1 MNTGRIKV
9 YTDEPAITKSNIIDV
24 LRKAYNEYLPTFAE
38 IKFLKD
44 FERGKQPLLRQKIYR
59 KEIDVQCVDNL
70 ANEITEFKTGFI
82 WGNPITFIQRGKEA
96 DASKDVLT
104 AVSQLNAMYEAE
116 NSKAKTQHL
125 ARNVE
130 ITGIGFTY
138 VDINLNGAEDGR
150 YFQYESVDPE
160 NAFVIY
166 SSYFMDK
173 RPMVGVTIRKDRE
186 NKLHFTCFTE
196 TQRFEIFE
204 WEHTARSGEANPLRT
219 IPLIEWQRDFDR
231 MGCFER
237 QISEMNNLNL
247 LISDFTND
255 VEQNTQAIWHAND
268 VEFPTETIT
277 NEDGSTSEVV
287 VRPKTNEWIN
297 TFTAQDG
304 KTPFINALSIN
315 YDYNGMLEN
324 IMARRAL
331 ILQKCNVPQRNDNS
345 GGSTGIATNAA
356 TGYEAA
362 ETNAV
367 KQQNIME
374 CCKMEEL
381 KVVLR
386 AIKKHPKIANSSPLG
401 KLKLTDVMPNV
412 KRQKTYELSIKVNS
426 ITTLLSHGF
435 ALEDVVTIAPL
446 FSDPNEVV
454 NRSGEGVR
462 KYQEANIFKIG
473 NTETSEKRPFP
484 DTSDQQGNSPLLGI

>member
-1 MNTGRIKV
+1 MNAGRIKV
-9 YTDEPAITKSNIIDV
+9 YTDEPIITKSNIIDV
-24 LRKAYNEYLPTFAE
+24 LRKAFAE
-38 IKFLKD
+38 YQVNFRDIKYLLE
-44 FERGKQPLLRQKIYR
+44 FEKGVQPLMREKLYR

-82 WGNPITFIQRGKEA
+82 WGNPITFIQRGKEEDA
-96 DASKDVLT
+96 DNEVLS
-104 AVSQLNAMYEAE
+104 AVAQLNVMYDAE
-116 NSKAKTQHL
+116 NIKAKTQHL

-138 VDINLNGAEDGR
+138 VDIDLRSADDGK
-150 YFQYESVDPE
+150 YFQIESIEPDS
-160 NAFVIY
+160 AFIIY
-166 SSYFMDK
+166 SSYYMDK
-173 RPMVGVTIRKDRE
+173 RPMVGVTIRKDKE
-186 NKLHFTCFTE
+186 NRLHFTCFTE
-196 TQRFEIFE
+196 TQRFEISN
-204 WEHTARSGEANPLRT
+204 WEHAARSGEANPLKI
-219 IPLIEWQRDFDR
+219 IPLIEWYRDYDR

-237 QISEMNNLNL
+237 QIPEMNNLNL

-297 TFTAQDG
+297 TFTAADG
-304 KTPFINALSIN
+304 KTPFINALSID

-324 IMARRAL
+324 IVTRRAL

-362 ETNAV
+362 ETNAS

-386 AIKKHPKIANSSPLG
+386 AIKKHPDVPSNSPLG
-401 KLKLTDVMPNV
+401 KLKITDVMPNV

-426 ITTLLSHGF
+426 ISTLLSHGF

-454 NRSGEGVR
+454 NRSGEGVK
-462 KYQEANIFKIG
+462 KYQEANIFKVG
-473 NTETSEKRPFP
+473 ASEGSEKRPFP
-484 DTSDQQGNSPLLGI
+484 DTSDQEGNSPLIGK

>member
-1 MNTGRIKV
+1 MNTGRIRV
-9 YTDEPAITKSNIIDV
+9 YTDEPKITQSNIIDV
-24 LRKAYNEYLPTFAE
+24 LRKAFTEYQPTFKDIE
-38 IKFLKD
+38 KLIKYEKG
-44 FERGKQPLLRQKIYR
+44 EQPITRKKVYR
-59 KEIDVQCVDNL
+59 KDIDFHCVDNL

-82 WGNPITFIQRGKEA
+82 WGNPITFIQRGKEENA
-96 DASKDVLT
+96 DKKVLDAVAKLNSMYDAVDV
-104 AVSQLNAMYEAE
+104 
-116 NSKAKTQHL
+116 KAKTQHL

-138 VDINLNGAEDGR
+138 ADVDLRNADDGK
-150 YFQYESVDPE
+150 YFQYESIDPDS
-160 NAFVIY
+160 AFIIY
-166 SSYFMDK
+166 SSYYLDK
-173 RPMVGVTIRKDRE
+173 RKMVGVTFRKD
-186 NKLHFTCFTE
+186 KQGILHFTCFTE
-196 TQRFEIFE
+196 TQRFEISN
-204 WEHTARSGEANPLRT
+204 WEHTSRSGESNPLGI
-219 IPLIEWQRDFDR
+219 IPLVEWNRDFDR

-237 QISEMNNLNL
+237 QMSEMNNLNL

-268 VEFPTETIT
+268 VEFPTETIA
-277 NEDGSTSEVV
+277 NDDGSTSERVV
-287 VRPKTNEWIN
+287 KPRAGEWVN
-297 TFTAQDG
+297 TFTPADG
-304 KTPFINALSIN
+304 KTPFINALSID
-315 YDYNGMLEN
+315 YDYHGMLEN
-324 IMARRAL
+324 ILTRRAL

-345 GGSTGIATNAA
+345 GGSTGIATNTA

-362 ETNAV
+362 ETNAA

-386 AIKKHPKIANSSPLG
+386 AIKKHPDIKGDSPLAN
-401 KLKLTDVMPNV
+401 LKITDVMPNV

-426 ITTLLSHGF
+426 ISTLLSHGF

-462 KYQEANIFKIG
+462 RYQEATVFKTG
-473 NTETSEKRPFP
+473 NETSEKRPFP
-484 DTSDQQGNSPLLGI
+484 DTSDQEGNSPFLGK